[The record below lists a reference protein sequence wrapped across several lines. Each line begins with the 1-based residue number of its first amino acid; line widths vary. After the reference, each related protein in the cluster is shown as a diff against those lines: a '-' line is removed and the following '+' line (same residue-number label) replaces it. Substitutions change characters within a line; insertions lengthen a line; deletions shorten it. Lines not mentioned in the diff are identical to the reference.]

1 MRSFPMEFLLR
12 KESFFPLPR
21 LDTTVVLEVF
31 RRLWLRRLHQA
42 ERLSEAFM
50 NNLLSWVHPG
60 FTVFAGPPVEAGN
73 LESLESQA
81 RYIARPAM
89 AMDALEQRRDGTFAM
104 ETPLEPRSGATLVV
118 LDPLEWIHRITHIP
132 DPGQHTRRS
141 YGAYCN
147 RARVTAPAAQDES
160 YCAAQAHFAAEDSE
174 YARETRRSWARL
186 LKKIFEVD
194 PLLCSCGAEM
204 KTVSIIT
211 QPRIVDRILRH
222 LRSDHCRARDPFKPC
237 PPPGTDAFSLQ

>member
-1 MRSFPMEFLLR
+1 MFQSLFDRKDVRPGCVIALQTFGAYAGNWHPHAHAIVSDGAFTPEGEFL
-12 KESFFPLPR
+12 PLPR

-60 FTVFAGPPVEAGN
+60 FTVFAGPPVAAGN

-104 ETPLEPRSGATLVV
+104 ETPRNPRSGATLVV
-118 LDPLEWIHRITHIP
+118 LDALEWIHRITAHIP
-132 DPGQHTRRS
+132 IRDSIPGARMAPTATVPGLPLQRRKTNP
-141 YGAYCN
+141 GAQPKPALP
-147 RARVTAPAAQDES
+147 ARTPTLPAKPG
-160 YCAAQAHFAAEDSE
+160 AAGHA
-174 YARETRRSWARL
+174 Y
-186 LKKIFEVD
+186 
-194 PLLCSCGAEM
+194 
-204 KTVSIIT
+204 
-211 QPRIVDRILRH
+211 
-222 LRSDHCRARDPFKPC
+222 
-237 PPPGTDAFSLQ
+237 